1 MAPVLEMLQVQK
13 VYPGPDGALQTV
25 LDVEH
30 FHVEAGQQLALRGR
44 SGSGKSTLLN
54 LVAGILAPDR
64 GKVILDGQ
72 ELGKLS
78 ESQRDHYRGRKLGY
92 VFQSFHLLQA
102 LTVWE
107 NLWMAS
113 VLSGSPDEKRLDDFL
128 TRLDLQS
135 RRHHKPA
142 QLSLGQQQRVA
153 VARALVHKPKLVLAD
168 EPTGNLDAEL
178 AQQALRLLREMCGE
192 IGAALLLVSHDEAVL
207 NQFVD
212 HLDLRDINKAAP
224 C

>member
-1 MAPVLEMLQVQK
+1 MARVLEMFQVQK
-13 VYPGPDGALQTV
+13 TYRAPDGAVQTV
-25 LDVEH
+25 LDVES
-30 FHVEAGQQLALRGR
+30 FALDQGEQVALRGR

-54 LVAGILAPDR
+54 LVAGILSPDR
-64 GKVILDGQ
+64 GKVVLDGQ
-72 ELGKLS
+72 ELGLLS

-92 VFQSFHLLQA
+92 VFQSFHLLQG

-113 VLSGSPDEKRLDDFL
+113 VLSGSPDDKRLEDFL

-135 RRHHKPA
+135 RRNHKPA

-153 VARALVHKPKLVLAD
+153 VARALVHRPVLVLAD

-178 AQQALRLLREMCGE
+178 AQQALTLLRDMCSE
-192 IGAALLLVSHDEAVL
+192 IGSALLLVSHDDAVL
-207 NQFVD
+207 RQFGNP
-212 HLDLRDINKAAP
+212 LSLSDINRAAA